1 VASPHLEI
9 AEEGAAHK
17 TTMRPAPWA
26 RCWRRY
32 CSLLGMGA
40 ACPAHGSMDKTPLN
54 PVMPVETSGNIQ
66 FDAQNVIYRLR
77 AKASDLAFV
86 TAHAGCGG
94 LKNESDVRARR
105 GIFFCGRRCPQCHGH
120 EEGEGL
126 YQLPPMTALA
136 TCDRTHT
143 DIHTSIPCSS
153 PPRRASFRSIVCPFS
168 ARPKQT

>member
-1 VASPHLEI
+1 
-9 AEEGAAHK
+9 
-17 TTMRPAPWA
+17 MRPAPWA
-26 RCWRRY
+26 SCWRRY

-54 PVMPVETSGNIQ
+54 PVMPVEIFNLMPKMLYIDSVRKPRT
-66 FDAQNVIYRLR
+66 
-77 AKASDLAFV
+77 AFV
-86 TAHAGCGG
+86 TAHAGWS

-105 GIFFCGRRCPQCHGH
+105 GKFFCGRRRPQCHGH